1 MHKCCTEEEAEAML
15 FPKACQEEC
24 DDPLLIEEA
33 LMGRGN
39 YNYQDTNLMD
49 LMKTRLTSKWLFL

>member
-1 MHKCCTEEEAEAML
+1 ML

-24 DDPLLIEEA
+24 DDPLLVEEA

-39 YNYQDTNLMD
+39 YNYQDTNLKD
-49 LMKTRLTSKWLFL
+49 LMKTRLTSKWLIL